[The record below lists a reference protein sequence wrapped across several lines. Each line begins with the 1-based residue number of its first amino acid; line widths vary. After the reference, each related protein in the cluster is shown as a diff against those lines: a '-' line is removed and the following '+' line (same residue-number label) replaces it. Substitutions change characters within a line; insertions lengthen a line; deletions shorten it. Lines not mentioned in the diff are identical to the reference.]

1 MATNKVEIELELS
14 GADEAIEGLEGI
26 GETSKA
32 MAERFQKD
40 NSHLGEGLGDLTGN
54 ITDAVDSVKGLGS
67 AFTAQGA
74 SMMSLVPAFG
84 AVVAAGFALYETYL
98 NISGAAEEAE
108 QAQENMAA
116 ATSDLL
122 SKLEALAEKGVV
134 PTSEALA
141 EFTEATLLAQF
152 AKDDLETAMTK
163 KLTPA
168 MKVHQRELKKLR
180 DLQKRAREEDGK
192 STEQIRK
199 LGQEIV
205 AQNTVVQKSRAALSK
220 AAAEFNRDQEE
231 LIHLLK
237 GAAEQEE
244 NFEKLSAES
253 RLAVIKETEAKI
265 DSLMLMR
272 EQTSASE
279 EQAKQ
284 FESQQK
290 QQRALSDL
298 QLEANKDD
306 IKFLN
311 DRNNALKA
319 ILATLNAETIITAR
333 GEKERADLRKQA
345 ADKEAAEREKEM
357 AQRQARQAA
366 ARAKRLAKE
375 RQLQAELRQIRSL
388 EIESARINGASR
400 LEILDMQYQEEV
412 KAAEGNANQIL
423 IAVKRYENQV
433 TLLTQEEEQKRQ
445 DIRAE
450 ASSRRVQE
458 EKERAEQRA
467 NFMLESM
474 EFNARLIKDETQ
486 RELAL
491 LELRYKRERELNEHT
506 QEEITELNRREAL
519 EREQILNESFNRSL
533 ETMQELG
540 SRLAQDS
547 LAAVYETLVDAG
559 QYELQLEEIKFKFD
573 QDISQTRQELLEAQR
588 KGDVSSVE
596 QREKEITTI
605 TQQYEAER
613 RRIRAEEANAT
624 PLIFGN
630 ILKGLGKEAAV
641 ESLMQIA
648 KGTAA
653 LFDPRAGTAAIG
665 HFKAAAIFA
674 GAAAFAGISGAA
686 LTNKASGNIAAA
698 GRSGGNLGT
707 SPTGTPQTA
716 PAPERERAEETAMVF
731 NINFGGAVIYD
742 TQRAAEQALADR
754 ITNLQNT
761 RRRGAPR
768 RAM

>member
-98 NISGAAEEAE
+98 NISGAAQEAE
-108 QAQENMAA
+108 QAEENMAA
-116 ATSDLL
+116 ATADLS

-134 PTSEALA
+134 PTSKALA
-141 EFTEATLLAQF
+141 QFTEATLLAQF
-152 AKDDLETAMTK
+152 AKDDLEASMTK

-168 MKVHQRELKKLR
+168 MKVHQRELKR
-180 DLQKRAREEDGK
+180 MRELQAEARKEDGK
-192 STEQIRK
+192 STEAIKK
-199 LGQEIV
+199 LGQQIV
-205 AQNTVVQKSRAALSK
+205 AQNTVVQKSREALNK
-220 AAAEFNRDQEE
+220 AAAQFREDQ
-231 LIHLLK
+231 LQVIHLIK
-237 GAAEQEE
+237 DAAEQEE
-244 NFEKLSAES
+244 NFEKMSAES

-345 ADKEAAEREKEM
+345 ADKEATEREKEM
-357 AQRQARQAA
+357 AKRQARQAA

-400 LEILDMQYQEEV
+400 LEILNMQYQEEV

-445 DIRAE
+445 EIRTEAE
-450 ASSRRVQE
+450 ARRME
-458 EKERAEQRA
+458 EERARAEQRA
-467 NFMLESM
+467 NFIYDSLEF
-474 EFNARLIKDETQ
+474 EANLAKDQTEK
-486 RELAL
+486 ELRL
-491 LELRYKRERELNEHT
+491 LELKYAREIELNEHT
-506 QEEITELNRREAL
+506 QEEITELNRRQAIERQNIINQSIDAQIEKVGEFSSSYGAGIAEAAFASL
-519 EREQILNESFNRSL
+519 LFGESFNEAIGQML
-533 ETMQELG
+533 IGLG
-540 SRLAQDS
+540 RQ
-547 LAAVYETLVDAG
+547 AAV
-559 QYELQLEEIKFKFD
+559 Q
-573 QDISQTRQELLEAQR
+573 
-588 KGDVSSVE
+588 
-596 QREKEITTI
+596 
-605 TQQYEAER
+605 
-613 RRIRAEEANAT
+613 
-624 PLIFGN
+624 
-630 ILKGLGKEAAV
+630 
-641 ESLMQIA
+641 SLMEIA

-653 LFDPRAGTAAIG
+653 LILNP
-665 HFKAAAIFA
+665 
-674 GAAAFAGISGAA
+674 
-686 LTNKASGNIAAA
+686 AAA
-698 GRSGGNLGT
+698 GNHFAAAGLFGAASAAAGVAGKALGGGGGAASGGVSA

-716 PAPERERAEETAMVF
+716 PKPERERAEETAMVF

>member
-32 MAERFQKD
+32 MAERFEKD

-54 ITDAVDSVKGLGS
+54 ITDAVDSVKGLGA

-116 ATSDLL
+116 ATADLL

-152 AKDDLETAMTK
+152 AKDDLENSMTK

-168 MKVHQRELKKLR
+168 MKVHQRELKRLR
-180 DLQKRAREEDGK
+180 DLQKQAREEDGK
-192 STEQIRK
+192 STEAIKK
-199 LGQEIV
+199 LGQQIV

-220 AAAEFNRDQEE
+220 AASEFNKDQEE

-253 RLAVIKETEAKI
+253 RLAVIKENEAKI

-272 EQTSASE
+272 EQTRVSE

-290 QQRALSDL
+290 QQRALSNL
-298 QLEANKDD
+298 QLEANKED

-357 AQRQARQAA
+357 AKRQARQAA

-388 EIESARINGASR
+388 EIESARINGATQ

-412 KAAEGNANQIL
+412 KMAEGNANKIL

-450 ASSRRVQE
+450 AEARRME
-458 EKERAEQRA
+458 EERARAEQRA
-467 NFMLESM
+467 NFIYDSLEF
-474 EFNARLIKDETQ
+474 EANLAKDQTEK
-486 RELAL
+486 ELRL
-491 LELRYKRERELNEHT
+491 LELKYAREIELNEHT
-506 QEEITELNRREAL
+506 QEEITELNRRQAIERQNIINQSIDAQIEKIGEFSSSYGAGIAEAAYASL
-519 EREQILNESFNRSL
+519 LFGESFNEAIGQML
-533 ETMQELG
+533 IGLG
-540 SRLAQDS
+540 RQ
-547 LAAVYETLVDAG
+547 AAV
-559 QYELQLEEIKFKFD
+559 Q
-573 QDISQTRQELLEAQR
+573 
-588 KGDVSSVE
+588 
-596 QREKEITTI
+596 
-605 TQQYEAER
+605 
-613 RRIRAEEANAT
+613 
-624 PLIFGN
+624 
-630 ILKGLGKEAAV
+630 
-641 ESLMQIA
+641 SLMEVA

-653 LFDPRAGTAAIG
+653 LILNP
-665 HFKAAAIFA
+665 
-674 GAAAFAGISGAA
+674 
-686 LTNKASGNIAAA
+686 AAA
-698 GRSGGNLGT
+698 GNHFAAAGLFGAASAAAGVAGKALGGGGGAAGGGVSA

-716 PAPERERAEETAMVF
+716 PTPERERAEETAMVF

>member
-32 MAERFQKD
+32 MAERFEKD

-54 ITDAVDSVKGLGS
+54 ITDAVDSVKGLGA

-116 ATSDLL
+116 ATADLL

-152 AKDDLETAMTK
+152 AKDDLENSMTK

-168 MKVHQRELKKLR
+168 MKVHQRELKRLR
-180 DLQKRAREEDGK
+180 DLQKQAREEDGK
-192 STEQIRK
+192 STEAIKK
-199 LGQEIV
+199 LGQQIV

-220 AAAEFNRDQEE
+220 AASEFNKDQEE

-253 RLAVIKETEAKI
+253 RLAVIKENEAKI

-272 EQTSASE
+272 EQTRVSE

-290 QQRALSDL
+290 QQRALSNL
-298 QLEANKDD
+298 QLEANKED

-357 AQRQARQAA
+357 AKRQARQAA

-388 EIESARINGASR
+388 EIESARINGATQ

-412 KAAEGNANQIL
+412 KMAEGNANKIL

-445 DIRAE
+445 NIRAE
-450 ASSRRVQE
+450 AEARRME
-458 EKERAEQRA
+458 EERARAEQRA
-467 NFMLESM
+467 NFIYDSLEF
-474 EFNARLIKDETQ
+474 EANLAKDQTEK
-486 RELAL
+486 ELRL
-491 LELRYKRERELNEHT
+491 LELKYAREIELNEHT
-506 QEEITELNRREAL
+506 QEEITELNRRQAIERQNIINQSIDAQIEKIGEFSSSYGAGIAEAAYASL
-519 EREQILNESFNRSL
+519 LFGESFNEAIGDML
-533 ETMQELG
+533 IGLG
-540 SRLAQDS
+540 RQ
-547 LAAVYETLVDAG
+547 AAV
-559 QYELQLEEIKFKFD
+559 Q
-573 QDISQTRQELLEAQR
+573 
-588 KGDVSSVE
+588 
-596 QREKEITTI
+596 
-605 TQQYEAER
+605 
-613 RRIRAEEANAT
+613 
-624 PLIFGN
+624 
-630 ILKGLGKEAAV
+630 
-641 ESLMQIA
+641 SLMEVA

-653 LFDPRAGTAAIG
+653 LILNP
-665 HFKAAAIFA
+665 
-674 GAAAFAGISGAA
+674 
-686 LTNKASGNIAAA
+686 AAA
-698 GRSGGNLGT
+698 GNHFAAAGLFGAASAAAGVAGKALGGGGGAASGGVSA

-716 PAPERERAEETAMVF
+716 PTPERERAEETAMVF

>member
-14 GADEAIEGLEGI
+14 GAEEAIEGLEGI

-32 MAERFQKD
+32 MAERFEKD

-54 ITDAVDSVKGLGS
+54 ITDAVDSVKGLGA
-67 AFTAQGA
+67 AFTSQGA
-74 SMMSLVPAFG
+74 SMMSLIPAFG

-116 ATSDLL
+116 ATADLL

-152 AKDDLETAMTK
+152 AKDDLENSMTK

-168 MKVHQRELKKLR
+168 MKVHQRELKRLR
-180 DLQKRAREEDGK
+180 DLQKQAREEDGK
-192 STEQIRK
+192 STEAIKK
-199 LGQEIV
+199 LGQQIV

-220 AAAEFNRDQEE
+220 AASEFNKDQEE

-253 RLAVIKETEAKI
+253 RLAVIKENEAKI

-272 EQTSASE
+272 EQTRVSE

-290 QQRALSDL
+290 QQRALSNL
-298 QLEANKDD
+298 QLEANKED

-357 AQRQARQAA
+357 AKRQARQAA

-388 EIESARINGASR
+388 EIESARINGATQ

-412 KAAEGNANQIL
+412 KMAEGNANKIL

-450 ASSRRVQE
+450 AEARRME
-458 EKERAEQRA
+458 EERARAEQRA
-467 NFMLESM
+467 AFIYDSLEF
-474 EFNARLIKDETQ
+474 EANLAKDQTEK
-486 RELAL
+486 ELRL
-491 LELRYKRERELNEHT
+491 LELKYAREIELNEHT
-506 QEEITELNRREAL
+506 QEEITELNRRQAIERQNIINQSIDAQIEKIGEFSSSYGAGIAEAAYASL
-519 EREQILNESFNRSL
+519 LFGESFNEAIGQML
-533 ETMQELG
+533 IGLG
-540 SRLAQDS
+540 RQ
-547 LAAVYETLVDAG
+547 AAV
-559 QYELQLEEIKFKFD
+559 Q
-573 QDISQTRQELLEAQR
+573 
-588 KGDVSSVE
+588 
-596 QREKEITTI
+596 
-605 TQQYEAER
+605 
-613 RRIRAEEANAT
+613 
-624 PLIFGN
+624 
-630 ILKGLGKEAAV
+630 
-641 ESLMQIA
+641 SLMEVA

-653 LFDPRAGTAAIG
+653 LILNP
-665 HFKAAAIFA
+665 
-674 GAAAFAGISGAA
+674 
-686 LTNKASGNIAAA
+686 AAA
-698 GRSGGNLGT
+698 GNHFAAAGLFGAASAAAGVAGKALGGGGGAAGGGVSA

-716 PAPERERAEETAMVF
+716 PTPERERAEETAMVF

>member
-1 MATNKVEIELELS
+1 MATNSVEIELELS

-98 NISGAAEEAE
+98 NISGAAQEAE
-108 QAQENMAA
+108 QAEENMAA
-116 ATSDLL
+116 ATADLS

-141 EFTEATLLAQF
+141 QFTEATLLAQF
-152 AKDDLETAMTK
+152 AKDDLEASMTK

-168 MKVHQRELKKLR
+168 MKVHQRELKR
-180 DLQKRAREEDGK
+180 MRELQAEARKEDGK
-192 STEQIRK
+192 STEAIKK
-199 LGQEIV
+199 LGQQIV
-205 AQNTVVQKSRAALSK
+205 AQNTVVQKSREALNK
-220 AAAEFNRDQEE
+220 AAAQFREDQ
-231 LIHLLK
+231 LQVIHLIK
-237 GAAEQEE
+237 DAAEQEE
-244 NFEKLSAES
+244 NFEKMSAES
-253 RLAVIKETEAKI
+253 RLAVIKENEAKL
-265 DSLMLMR
+265 DSLMLMQQ
-272 EQTSASE
+272 QTKLSE
-279 EQAKQ
+279 DQAKI

-290 QQRALSDL
+290 QQRALSAL
-298 QLEANKDD
+298 QLEANKENVQY
-306 IKFLN
+306 LEQY
-311 DRNNALKA
+311 NNALKA
-319 ILATLNAETIITAR
+319 VLATLDAETIITER
-333 GEKERADLRKQA
+333 GIKDREDIRKQA

-357 AQRQARQAA
+357 AKRQARQAA

-400 LEILDMQYQEEV
+400 LEILNMQYQEEV
-412 KAAEGNANQIL
+412 KMAEGNANKIL

-445 DIRAE
+445 EIRTEAE
-450 ASSRRVQE
+450 ARRVE
-458 EKERAEQRA
+458 EERARAEQRA
-467 NFMLESM
+467 NFIYDSLEF
-474 EFNARLIKDETQ
+474 EANLAKGQTEK
-486 RELAL
+486 ELRL
-491 LELRYKRERELNEHT
+491 LELKYAREIELNEHT
-506 QEEITELNRREAL
+506 QEEITELNRRQAIERQNIINQSIDAQIEKIGEFSSSYGAGIAEAAYASL
-519 EREQILNESFNRSL
+519 LFGESFNEAIGQML
-533 ETMQELG
+533 IGLG
-540 SRLAQDS
+540 RQ
-547 LAAVYETLVDAG
+547 AAV
-559 QYELQLEEIKFKFD
+559 Q
-573 QDISQTRQELLEAQR
+573 
-588 KGDVSSVE
+588 
-596 QREKEITTI
+596 
-605 TQQYEAER
+605 
-613 RRIRAEEANAT
+613 
-624 PLIFGN
+624 
-630 ILKGLGKEAAV
+630 
-641 ESLMQIA
+641 SLMEVA

-653 LFDPRAGTAAIG
+653 LILNP
-665 HFKAAAIFA
+665 
-674 GAAAFAGISGAA
+674 
-686 LTNKASGNIAAA
+686 AAA
-698 GRSGGNLGT
+698 GNHFAAAGLFGAASAAAGVAGKALGGGGGAAGGGVSA

-716 PAPERERAEETAMVF
+716 PTPERERAEETAMVF
-731 NINFGGAVIYD
+731 NVNFGGAVIYD

>member
-14 GADEAIEGLEGI
+14 GAEEAIEGLEGI

-32 MAERFQKD
+32 MAERFEKD

-54 ITDAVDSVKGLGS
+54 ITDAVDSVKGLGA

-74 SMMSLVPAFG
+74 SMMSLIPAFG

-116 ATSDLL
+116 ATADLL

-152 AKDDLETAMTK
+152 AKDDLENSMTK

-168 MKVHQRELKKLR
+168 MKVHQRELKRLR
-180 DLQKRAREEDGK
+180 DLQKQAREEDGK
-192 STEQIRK
+192 STEAIKK
-199 LGQEIV
+199 LGQQIV

-220 AAAEFNRDQEE
+220 AASEFNKDQEE

-253 RLAVIKETEAKI
+253 RLAVIKENEAKI

-272 EQTSASE
+272 EQTRVSE

-290 QQRALSDL
+290 QQRALSNL
-298 QLEANKDD
+298 QLEANKED

-357 AQRQARQAA
+357 AKRQARQAA

-388 EIESARINGASR
+388 EIESARINGATQ

-412 KAAEGNANQIL
+412 KMAEGNANKIL

-450 ASSRRVQE
+450 AEARRME
-458 EKERAEQRA
+458 EERARAEQRA
-467 NFMLESM
+467 AFIYDSLEF
-474 EFNARLIKDETQ
+474 EANLAKDQTEK
-486 RELAL
+486 ELRL
-491 LELRYKRERELNEHT
+491 LELKYAREIELNEHT
-506 QEEITELNRREAL
+506 QEEITELNRRQAIERQNIINQSIDAQIEKIGEFSSSYGAGIAEAAYASL
-519 EREQILNESFNRSL
+519 LFGESFNEAIGQML
-533 ETMQELG
+533 IGLG
-540 SRLAQDS
+540 RQ
-547 LAAVYETLVDAG
+547 AAV
-559 QYELQLEEIKFKFD
+559 Q
-573 QDISQTRQELLEAQR
+573 
-588 KGDVSSVE
+588 
-596 QREKEITTI
+596 
-605 TQQYEAER
+605 
-613 RRIRAEEANAT
+613 
-624 PLIFGN
+624 
-630 ILKGLGKEAAV
+630 
-641 ESLMQIA
+641 SLMEVA

-653 LFDPRAGTAAIG
+653 LILNP
-665 HFKAAAIFA
+665 
-674 GAAAFAGISGAA
+674 
-686 LTNKASGNIAAA
+686 AAA
-698 GRSGGNLGT
+698 GNHFAAAGLFGAASAAAGVAGKALGGGGGAAGGGVSA

-716 PAPERERAEETAMVF
+716 PTPERERAEETAMVF